1 MSFQINAL
9 HMILKQIL
17 AKELQ
22 NPDENPDSIS
32 SASFFCIWL
41 IFERGLFKAYEKE
54 LLKNDF
60 LAPCDVLFP
69 YLLLLRRL

>member
-9 HMILKQIL
+9 HMIPKKIL

-32 SASFFCIWL
+32 SASFFLYLVNFRMGL
-41 IFERGLFKAYEKE
+41 IQGL
-54 LLKNDF
+54 
-60 LAPCDVLFP
+60 
-69 YLLLLRRL
+69 